1 MVGGV
6 KGTALESVVADVN
19 RLVETGVISRADLD
33 VRLDA
38 EDLELLDQKL
48 LPSAWYSLGSYGRLT
63 QLLFETEGRRRI
75 EYLVERGRRAAER
88 IRNAGLYAQFTAD
101 RDRWGDRIGAMLVTL
116 GPAMY
121 RDTEWSYRLLA
132 GGGGMRFEIVSEARE
147 GKPQPADFP
156 DVCRHATQG
165 FVEYTA
171 VHAAGENVR
180 VSSERVS
187 PTRIV
192 IRAGTT

>member
-6 KGTALESVVADVN
+6 KGSAIESVVADVN
-19 RLVETGVISRADLD
+19 RLVDAGVISRADLE
-33 VRLDA
+33 VRLEAD
-38 EDLELLDQKL
+38 DLGLLDQKL

-121 RDTEWSYRLLA
+121 RDTEWKFRLLA
-132 GGGGMRFEIVSEARE
+132 GGGGTRFEIEVSVPEN
-147 GKPQPADFP
+147 FP

-165 FVEYTA
+165 FIEYTA
-171 VHAAGENVR
+171 IHAAGENVR
-180 VSSERVS
+180 VSSERVG

-192 IRAGTT
+192 IRAATR